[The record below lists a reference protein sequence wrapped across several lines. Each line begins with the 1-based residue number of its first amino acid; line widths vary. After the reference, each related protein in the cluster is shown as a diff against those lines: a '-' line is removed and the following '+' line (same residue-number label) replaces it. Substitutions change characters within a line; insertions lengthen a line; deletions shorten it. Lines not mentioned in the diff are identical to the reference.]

1 MTVLVTGIAG
11 FIGMHTAA
19 QLLGRGESV
28 VGIDNFNDYYSV
40 ALKEARIAE
49 LERLGGE
56 RLTVRR
62 ADIGDEATL
71 ATTLADADFDRV
83 VHLAAQA
90 GVRYSLDNPAAYVRA
105 NLAGHLNILE
115 IARHRGVRHMV
126 YASSSSVYG
135 ANKTMPFRVEDRVD
149 HPISLYAATK
159 RADELMS
166 ETYAHLFRLPQTG
179 LRFFTVYGPWG
190 RPDMALWKF
199 TAAILEGRPIDVYNH
214 GDMSRDF
221 TYIDDIVDGVIRSL
235 DHPPADDGLEKAGG
249 YLTPH
254 RLYNIGNNRP
264 EPLMD
269 LIAAVE
275 EACGRKAELNLL
287 PMQDGDV
294 PATYAD
300 IDAIRRDLDFRPVTP
315 IAVGI
320 PRFVKWYRDIGQS
333 LGLPCPT
340 ATRP

>member
-1 MTVLVTGIAG
+1 MTVIVTGIAG

-19 QLLGRGESV
+19 HLLAQGETV
-28 VGIDNFNDYYSV
+28 IGIDNFSDYYPV

-49 LERLGGE
+49 LATIGGE
-56 RLTVRR
+56 RLTLHR
-62 ADIGDEATL
+62 ADIGDEAAL
-71 ATTLADADFDRV
+71 AAALADTAFDRI

-90 GVRYSLDNPAAYVRA
+90 GVRYSLDNPAAYVRS
-105 NLAGHLNILE
+105 NVAGHLNILE
-115 IARHRGVRHMV
+115 IARHRSVRHLV

-135 ANKTMPFRVEDRVD
+135 ANTAMPFRVEDRVD

-166 ETYAHLFRLPQTG
+166 ETYAHLFRVPQTG

-199 TAAILEGRPIDVYNH
+199 TKAILEGRPIDVYNY
-214 GDMSRDF
+214 GDMRRDF
-221 TYIDDIVDGVIRSL
+221 TFIDDIVAGVIASL
-235 DHPPADDGLEKAGG
+235 DNPPADDGQPKAGG
-249 YLTPH
+249 FVTPH

-269 LIAAVE
+269 LIGE
-275 EACGRKAELNLL
+275 IEKACGRKAQLNLL

-294 PATYAD
+294 HETYAD
-300 IDAIRRDLDFRPVTP
+300 IDAIAHELGYAPKTSIRTGVGDFVS
-315 IAVGI
+315 
-320 PRFVKWYRDIGQS
+320 WYRQFYGV
-333 LGLPCPT
+333 
-340 ATRP
+340 